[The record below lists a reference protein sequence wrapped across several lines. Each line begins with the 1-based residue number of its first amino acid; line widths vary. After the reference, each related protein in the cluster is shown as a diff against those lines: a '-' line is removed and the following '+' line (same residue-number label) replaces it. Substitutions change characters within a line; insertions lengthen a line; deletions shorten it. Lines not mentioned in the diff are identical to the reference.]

1 MELIII
7 FLLGV
12 AGGYFVNKYQ
22 SKAKKIWQ
30 LFDKHV
36 ISRFEK

>member
-30 LFDKHV
+30 LFDKYV